1 VILELVGAPNLE
13 SNLRCLG
20 TLGRL
25 VIIGIGAGAKAE
37 INLAAL
43 MGIRASI
50 RGSTLR
56 SRPLEEKAAAMR
68 AVEKHVLPLF
78 ERGDL
83 TVPVAETFPLEQAA
97 DAYERFEAGGKLGK
111 IVLVT
116 N

>member
-1 VILELVGAPNLE
+1 
-13 SNLRCLG
+13 
-20 TLGRL
+20 
-25 VIIGIGAGAKAE
+25 
-37 INLAAL
+37 
-43 MGIRASI
+43 
-50 RGSTLR
+50 
-56 SRPLEEKAAAMR
+56 
-68 AVEKHVLPLF
+68 VEKHVLPLF